1 MNTIDSNKPTISFG
15 IAFRNYKNSNR
26 VKTGDLLDATQ
37 ELEMYKKISKKLK
50 TEKFIKTKYGIQS
63 ANMKLENDT
72 YVANSNSLRYNDA
85 TGNYFFADTKMS
97 IKGLSDAFKNLRKD
111 FEALFNKK

>member
-1 MNTIDSNKPTISFG
+1 
-15 IAFRNYKNSNR
+15 
-26 VKTGDLLDATQ
+26 
-37 ELEMYKKISKKLK
+37 
-50 TEKFIKTKYGIQS
+50 
-63 ANMKLENDT
+63 MKLENDT

-97 IKGLSDAFKNLRKD
+97 IKGISDAFKNLRKD